1 MGAEPRP
8 VLLDASAAIE
18 SPEAGNS
25 SGPAMDRLT
34 SLCVLS
40 QVVESGGF
48 SAAGRRLHMS
58 VTMVSNHIRALED
71 HLGVRLLNRTTR
83 KVSLTEIGKAY
94 YERSKQIIADLEEAD
109 RLAESLNATPR
120 GTLRVFTNSHLI
132 RFLLP
137 MVSEYLSRNPGVAID
152 LSTGERVPDL
162 IDEGF
167 DLAIH
172 TLPPR
177 DSSVVVRR
185 LTSWRHILCCAP
197 SYLDRNSPPCQLADL
212 ARHNCL
218 RYAYYRFGDEWRFD
232 GPDGGVASVRVAGN
246 VVSSN
251 AELLR
256 QLALDGHGIFLAPSF
271 LMQDEI
277 SAGKLVRLLPA
288 YRPVALSIEASYP
301 HRHHL
306 SSKVRAFIELLARRF
321 AEHRRWA
328 DPALGETLCP
338 PRQAAAA
345 PERHAAHPR

>member
-1 MGAEPRP
+1 
-8 VLLDASAAIE
+8 
-18 SPEAGNS
+18 
-25 SGPAMDRLT
+25 MDRLT

-48 SAAGRRLHMS
+48 SAAGRKLDMS

-94 YERSKQIIADLEEAD
+94 CERARQIIADLEEAD
-109 RLAESLNATPR
+109 RLAESQNATPR

-132 RFLLP
+132 RFLQP
-137 MVSEYLSRNPGVAID
+137 VVSEYLSRNSGVAID
-152 LSTGERVPDL
+152 LRTGERVPDL
-162 IDEGF
+162 VDEGF

-185 LTSWRHILCCAP
+185 LTSWRHVLCCAP
-197 SYLDRNSPPCQLADL
+197 GYLARNPPPCQLADL

-218 RYAYYRFGDEWRFD
+218 RYAYYRFGDVWRFD
-232 GPDGGVASVRVAGN
+232 GPDGGAASVRVAGN

-256 QLALDGHGIFLAPSF
+256 QLALDGHGVYLAPSF
-271 LMQDEI
+271 LLRDEI
-277 SAGKLVRLLPA
+277 AAGKLVRLLPD

-306 SSKVRAFIELLARRF
+306 SSKVRAFIELLAHRF
-321 AEHRRWA
+321 AEHRRWP
-328 DPALGETLCP
+328 DPVPGEGAS
-338 PRQAAAA
+338 PRPVAAVPDHAAA
-345 PERHAAHPR
+345 PPR